1 MKASQSS
8 RCDFEEDI
16 NERFMKE
23 KKEKKKT
30 NENKERRM
38 KTSPA

>member
-23 KKEKKKT
+23 KKEKNKQTKT
-30 NENKERRM
+30 KNGG
-38 KTSPA
+38 

>member
-8 RCDFEEDI
+8 RCDFEDI

-23 KKEKKKT
+23 KKEKKKQT
-30 NENKERRM
+30 
-38 KTSPA
+38 KTKNGG